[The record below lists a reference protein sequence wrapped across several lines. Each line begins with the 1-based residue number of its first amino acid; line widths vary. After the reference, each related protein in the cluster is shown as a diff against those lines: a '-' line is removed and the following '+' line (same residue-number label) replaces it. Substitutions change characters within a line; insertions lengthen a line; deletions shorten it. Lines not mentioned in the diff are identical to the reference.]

1 MRRFRAIA
9 FSAAI
14 VLTAVP
20 ALPDTPL
27 PGALQILGS
36 VTNSARPVANALV
49 IALDLGTFEAVQVYT
64 ATDGNFSLPPLRAT
78 IHKIIAVK
86 QGFAPAILTIV
97 PTKPDHRVNIRL
109 ETEKQAKR
117 KSTNQ
122 EIWEIRGSLPPDVL
136 RELDSVLEAPVEAV
150 EYELPRFRGEMVST
164 TAMAPQSTAPAS
176 AQTALGLQSR
186 IGDSWQLGIRGNL
199 QRIDDPT
206 DGNRFGTALAQS
218 NVVSMELR
226 SSPTEA
232 YRVASTNSS
241 WRYADDVGED
251 RQAGIR
257 AHNIE
262 WEHGPSRV
270 QVRYFAQ
277 DNLYHS
283 TPFGSNMIEVAGE
296 STVIQTRRN
305 DLGVSLRVTQESVHD
320 GSFDPLRTADVAA
333 NGTLFLVPQ
342 LVLHYGMASRLGI
355 DRNEWAPRT
364 GAEWKLTKSTSIIGS
379 AMYKV
384 LDKSP
389 SAVLPTI
396 VVWSDDARVL
406 PRYTYSFGIVSG
418 KDANNRMTAIATVSE
433 SDSPLRVV
441 FTDSFDQF
449 WDGLYVDTGDV
460 RRDVRLAYRRAVGK
474 RFAIDVGT
482 TAGTATQRGGD
493 DAKKVYITG
502 DLQSTFMPTGTTLA
516 ISYREIQQPRASG
529 AADYHS
535 ERFNVRM
542 AQSLYLPIDMKVL
555 IGVELAR
562 AQNSPFLI
570 DVLDTDGS
578 SRKYIGGLAVNF

>member
-1 MRRFRAIA
+1 
-9 FSAAI
+9 
-14 VLTAVP
+14 
-20 ALPDTPL
+20 
-27 PGALQILGS
+27 
-36 VTNSARPVANALV
+36 
-49 IALDLGTFEAVQVYT
+49 
-64 ATDGNFSLPPLRAT
+64 
-78 IHKIIAVK
+78 
-86 QGFAPAILTIV
+86 
-97 PTKPDHRVNIRL
+97 
-109 ETEKQAKR
+109 
-117 KSTNQ
+117 
-122 EIWEIRGSLPPDVL
+122 
-136 RELDSVLEAPVEAV
+136 
-150 EYELPRFRGEMVST
+150 
-164 TAMAPQSTAPAS
+164 
-176 AQTALGLQSR
+176 
-186 IGDSWQLGIRGNL
+186 
-199 QRIDDPT
+199 
-206 DGNRFGTALAQS
+206 
-218 NVVSMELR
+218 
-226 SSPTEA
+226 
-232 YRVASTNSS
+232 
-241 WRYADDVGED
+241 
-251 RQAGIR
+251 
-257 AHNIE
+257 
-262 WEHGPSRV
+262 
-270 QVRYFAQ
+270 
-277 DNLYHS
+277 
-283 TPFGSNMIEVAGE
+283 
-296 STVIQTRRN
+296 
-305 DLGVSLRVTQESVHD
+305 ESVHD

-364 GAEWKLTKSTSIIGS
+364 GAEWKLTKSTSVIGS

-406 PRYTYSFGIVSG
+406 PRYVYSFGIVSG
-418 KDANNRMTAIATVSE
+418 KDENNRMTAIATVSE

-482 TAGTATQRGGD
+482 TAGTATQHAGG

-516 ISYREIQQPRASG
+516 ISYREIQQPRTAGS
-529 AADYHS
+529 ADYHS
-535 ERFNVRM
+535 ERINVRM

-570 DVLDTDGS
+570 DVLDSAGN